1 MSKTKKN
8 QTEPRGN
15 NNNQKNVVKWIS
27 KIRLK
32 EMEFDGWMVGI
43 FFFKNTSKKKKKK
56 RTTGSYRRMVKYI
69 FFLNSVKTAVK
80 I

>member
-1 MSKTKKN
+1 MDGWSGFFFSKT
-8 QTEPRGN
+8 Q
-15 NNNQKNVVKWIS
+15 V
-27 KIRLK
+27 
-32 EMEFDGWMVGI
+32 
-43 FFFKNTSKKKKKK
+43 KKKKK